1 MLLQIRYIT
10 KLHDFT
16 TCTAL
21 LGLMSLYSSHVSQH
35 CTSWW
40 TINFS
45 LHVVSVHKQSSAS
58 RPFQSSVTLS
68 CQKQAV
74 ANIINSICQL
84 SYVTSS
90 SHANLLCYR
99 FCWCYV

>member
-1 MLLQIRYIT
+1 MLLQIRCVT
-10 KLHDFT
+10 KLHDFM

-21 LGLMSLYSSHVSQH
+21 LGLMSLYSSRVSQH

-45 LHVVSVHKQSSAS
+45 LHVVSVHKQNSAS
-58 RPFQSSVTLS
+58 SPFQPSILLS

-74 ANIINSICQL
+74 GYTINSICQP
-84 SYVTSS
+84 SYVASS
-90 SHANLLCYR
+90 SHVNLLFYW
-99 FCWCYV
+99 FCWCYI